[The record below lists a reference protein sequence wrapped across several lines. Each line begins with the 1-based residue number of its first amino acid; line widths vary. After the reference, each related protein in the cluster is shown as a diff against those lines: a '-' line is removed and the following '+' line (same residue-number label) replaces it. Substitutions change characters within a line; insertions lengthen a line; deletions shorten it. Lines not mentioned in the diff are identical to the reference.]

1 MIEINKEKLKM
12 WAEVET
18 AAGWGGLAKITKLS
32 GLSSPTVLRALR
44 DGRATHKTIIKIDK
58 AVSRVRKQVG
68 SVIKM

>member
-1 MIEINKEKLKM
+1 MIEVNKEKLLM

-58 AVSRVRKQVG
+58 AVSRVRKE
-68 SVIKM
+68 IKSATSL